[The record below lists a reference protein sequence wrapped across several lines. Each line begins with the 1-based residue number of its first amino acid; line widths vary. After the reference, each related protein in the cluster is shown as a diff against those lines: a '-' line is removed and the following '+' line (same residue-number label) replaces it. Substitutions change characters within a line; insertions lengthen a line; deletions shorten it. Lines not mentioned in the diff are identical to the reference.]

1 MTETTPSWLPSW
13 IPAWCTRS
21 RRRLWLLL
29 MLALAAV
36 IFLIALADAAFA
48 QDRAS
53 GTTLCGDRE
62 AIGERLEARFQE
74 RPAASGLTDGGALIE
89 VLAAPS
95 GSWTLLLT
103 RPGGPACV
111 LATGQNWRAR
121 PLAAGGAE
129 S

>member
-1 MTETTPSWLPSW
+1 MPDTTPTWLPSW
-13 IPAWCTRS
+13 IPVWFTRS
-21 RRRLWLLL
+21 RRRLWLLS
-29 MLALAAV
+29 MLAFAAV
-36 IFLIALADAAFA
+36 LFLIALADAAFA
-48 QDRAS
+48 QGRTP
-53 GTTLCGDRE
+53 GTTLCGDRD
-62 AIGERLEARFQE
+62 AIGERLESRFQE

-121 PLAAGGAE
+121 PVSAAGAE